1 MRGTLAVS
9 LKQCLTL
16 ALLVGGPGSAENEV
30 MPTPPANHQ
39 KRVFKADPA
48 AGRLHSRCV
57 DQGPSGPQ
65 IDDAEE
71 RDDAADDADAYTRD
85 ALLHLGPTDDE
96 GDQDDAADDA
106 ADGAA
111 ADEMQSSW
119 TPTVAMQTET
129 SIGMPQMMQNN
140 EMMPH
145 MMMQN
150 LKQEMLL
157 RMEMNLRRRSI

>member
-30 MPTPPANHQ
+30 MPTPPASHQ
-39 KRVFKADPA
+39 KRVCKADRA

-57 DQGPSGPQ
+57 LIQVHCPPQ

-71 RDDAADDADAYTRD
+71 RDDAAEVADAYTRD
-85 ALLHLGPTDDE
+85 LLLHVGPTDDE
-96 GDQDDAADDA
+96 EDQDDA

-129 SIGMPQMMQNN
+129 SIGMPHMMQNN

-157 RMEMNLRRRSI
+157 RMEMILRRRSI

>member
-1 MRGTLAVS
+1 MSDPGPPGGRHRLGRERGDANTRVS
-9 LKQCLTL
+9 FVLRPDATESEVWD
-16 ALLVGGPGSAENEV
+16 LLLRAITEARQTE
-30 MPTPPANHQ
+30 
-39 KRVFKADPA
+39 
-48 AGRLHSRCV
+48 LL
-57 DQGPSGPQ
+57 
-65 IDDAEE
+65 
-71 RDDAADDADAYTRD
+71 DAYTRD

-96 GDQDDAADDA
+96 EDQDDAADDA
-106 ADGAA
+106 ANGAA

-119 TPTVAMQTET
+119 TPPTVAMQTET

-157 RMEMNLRRRSI
+157 RMEMILRRRSI

>member
-1 MRGTLAVS
+1 MRGTLAAF
-9 LKQCLTL
+9 LKPCLIL
-16 ALLVGGPGSAENEV
+16 ALLVGGPGSAEFEV
-30 MPTPPANHQ
+30 MPTPPASHQ
-39 KRVFKADPA
+39 RRVCKADPA

-57 DQGPSGPQ
+57 LFQVHWPPPQ

-71 RDDAADDADAYTRD
+71 RDDAADVADAYTRD
-85 ALLHLGPTDDE
+85 LLLHLGPTDDE
-96 GDQDDAADDA
+96 EDQDDAV
-106 ADGAA
+106 DGAA

-119 TPTVAMQTET
+119 TPPTVAMQTET

-157 RMEMNLRRRSI
+157 RMEMILRRRSI